1 MGKVDPHFVGSCV
14 SSGMSSGEGLIAE
27 VADPAEDQLATG
39 ERRKLIV
46 ESEFAQVMKV
56 LSREGNTLSPVVRN
70 AWDGKAL
77 QTMVRNAPLR
87 ATDAHIGIIGH
98 ITKEE
103 LLRHIDGTELANGFF
118 NRFMLV
124 AVQRSKKL
132 PFGGALTDCDLD
144 SIRQRVASAMAF
156 AGQQIEP
163 LRFDAEA
170 RENWVAAYDD
180 LSDGH
185 PGLWGA
191 ATARAEAHTVRLA
204 MLYALLDC
212 SPAIRAEHLDAA
224 LAFWHY
230 ASESARW
237 VFGESLG
244 DPTADEIWEMAKTNP
259 QGVTRTQV
267 SDLFSRNKKA
277 REIDRALTALVEA
290 GRLERGEMRTGGA
303 GRPAVVWRPICAA
316 QAA

>member
-1 MGKVDPHFVGSCV
+1 
-14 SSGMSSGEGLIAE
+14 
-27 VADPAEDQLATG
+27 
-39 ERRKLIV
+39 
-46 ESEFAQVMKV
+46 
-56 LSREGNTLSPVVRN
+56 
-70 AWDGKAL
+70 
-77 QTMVRNAPLR
+77 
-87 ATDAHIGIIGH
+87 
-98 ITKEE
+98 
-103 LLRHIDGTELANGFF
+103 
-118 NRFMLV
+118 MLV

-132 PFGGALTDCDLD
+132 PFGGALTDSDLE
-144 SIRQRVASAMAF
+144 SVRQRVASAMLF
-156 AGQQIEP
+156 ARQQSEP
-163 LRFDAEA
+163 LQFDADA
-170 RENWVAAYDD
+170 RETWIAIYDD

-212 SPAIRAEHLDAA
+212 SPAIRPEHLDAA
-224 LAFWHY
+224 RAFWRY
-230 ASESARW
+230 ASESAHW
-237 VFGESLG
+237 VFGDSLG
-244 DPTADEIWEMAKTNP
+244 DPTSDEIWEMARTNP

-290 GRLERGEMRTGGA
+290 GRLERGELRTAGP